1 MLTAAVDGLVERF
14 GLEGEQLGMVAGG
27 AVVKHSRDFNLV
39 REVVLGSK
47 LSPRTPAV
55 DMQIACG
62 TGLQAL
68 ITVGNLIAL
77 GQIDVA
83 IAGGS
88 DTTSDAPIANSEK
101 LRKKLIQV
109 NQEKDTKGTLRKMR
123 HIRPGDRSEDRRF
136 RNEWV
141 PKCRSP

>member
-62 TGLQAL
+62 TGLKAL
-68 ITVGNLIAL
+68 IPFGNLITL

-88 DTTSDAPIANSEK
+88 GHTPDAPTTITN
-101 LRKKLIQV
+101 
-109 NQEKDTKGTLRKMR
+109 
-123 HIRPGDRSEDRRF
+123 RRA
-136 RNEWV
+136 
-141 PKCRSP
+141 